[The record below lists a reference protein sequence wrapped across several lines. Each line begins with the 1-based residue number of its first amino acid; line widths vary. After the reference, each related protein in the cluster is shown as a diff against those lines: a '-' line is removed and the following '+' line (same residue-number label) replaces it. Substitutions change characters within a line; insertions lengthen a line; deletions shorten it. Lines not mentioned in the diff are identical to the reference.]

1 MNDVLNTEREKSQ
14 QNYQNFSTASYYKLK
29 SRNLSLSVTY
39 KFGNNDVKG
48 ATKQMNFDEKN
59 RAK

>member
-14 QNYQNFSTASYYKLK
+14 QYYQNFRTASYYKLK

-48 ATKQMNFDEKN
+48 ATKQTDFEEKN